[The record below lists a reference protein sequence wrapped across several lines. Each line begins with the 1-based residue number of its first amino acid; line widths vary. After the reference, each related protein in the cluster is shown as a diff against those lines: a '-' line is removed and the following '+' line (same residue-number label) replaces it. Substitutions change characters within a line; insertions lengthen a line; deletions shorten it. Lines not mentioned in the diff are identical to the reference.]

1 MTQKK
6 EEKMKWSDVFND
18 TGLVATMKTV
28 DETKTLDLF
37 DNTDTIETFDFMLDN
52 ELADKMVAPIV
63 ERPVVADSENGANKV
78 AKYILLKYY
87 DNWKRIKDALLMQY
101 DIEYD
106 GGSIKTVDIT
116 ENNNGNVNENNQ
128 HKEQV
133 NAFNETTAVDSQN
146 YTDTNAQTDSHDRTY
161 HEETVNKAN
170 SVEFTHSDVIEKEIK
185 MRNENTY
192 FDILKNDIEK
202 ELTLWVYDVDC

>member
-1 MTQKK
+1 
-6 EEKMKWSDVFND
+6 MKWIDVFKDN
-18 TGLVATMKTV
+18 GLVSVMKTV
-28 DETKTLDLF
+28 DETKTLALF
-37 DNTDTIETFDFMLDN
+37 DDTDTIETFDFMLNN
-52 ELADKMVAPIV
+52 ELADKMVSPIV
-63 ERPVVADSENGANKV
+63 ERPVTTDSVNGVNKV
-78 AKYILLKYY
+78 AKYVLLKHY

-116 ENNNGNVNENNQ
+116 ETNDGNVNENNQ

-146 YTDTNAQTDSHDRTY
+146 YTDTNAQTDNHQRTY
-161 HEETVNKAN
+161 HEEMVNKAN
-170 SVEFTHSDVIEKEIK
+170 SVEFTHSDVVEKEIK
-185 MRNENTY
+185 MRIANTY

-202 ELTLWVYDVDC
+202 ELTLWIYDVDC

>member
-1 MTQKK
+1 
-6 EEKMKWSDVFND
+6 MKWIDVFND
-18 TGLVATMKTV
+18 TGLVNAMKSV
-28 DETKTLDLF
+28 DETKTLALF
-37 DNTDTIETFDFMLDN
+37 DNQDTINTFDFMLNN
-52 ELADKMVAPIV
+52 ELADKTVSPIV
-63 ERPVVADSENGANKV
+63 ERPVTADSVNGVNKV
-78 AKYILLKYY
+78 AKYVLLKYY

-116 ENNNGNVNENNQ
+116 ETNDGNVNENNQ

-146 YTDTNAQTDSHDRTY
+146 YTDTNAQTDNHERTY
-161 HEETVNKAN
+161 HEEMINKAN
-170 SVEFTHSDVIEKEIK
+170 SVEFTHSDVVEKEIK
-185 MRNENTY
+185 MRNTNNY

>member
-1 MTQKK
+1 
-6 EEKMKWSDVFND
+6 MKWFDVFKNN
-18 TGLVATMKTV
+18 GLVSVMKTV
-28 DETKTLDLF
+28 DETKTLALF
-37 DNTDTIETFDFMLDN
+37 DDPDTIETFDFMLNN
-52 ELADKMVAPIV
+52 ELADKMVSPIV
-63 ERPVVADSENGANKV
+63 ERPVTTDSVNGVNKV
-78 AKYILLKYY
+78 AKYVLLKHY

-116 ENNNGNVNENNQ
+116 ETNDGNVNENNQ

-146 YTDTNAQTDSHDRTY
+146 YTDTNAQTDNHQRTY
-161 HEETVNKAN
+161 HEEMVNKAN
-170 SVEFTHSDVIEKEIK
+170 SVEFTHSDVVEKEIK
-185 MRNENTY
+185 MRNQNTY

-202 ELTLWVYDVDC
+202 ELTLWIYDIDC

>member
-1 MTQKK
+1 
-6 EEKMKWSDVFND
+6 MKWIDVFKDN
-18 TGLVATMKTV
+18 GLISVMKTV
-28 DETKTLDLF
+28 DETKTLALF
-37 DNTDTIETFDFMLDN
+37 DDADTIETFDFMLNN
-52 ELADKMVAPIV
+52 ELADKMVAPIIV
-63 ERPVVADSENGANKV
+63 VPVADDPINGLSKV
-78 AKYILLKYY
+78 AKYVLLKYY
-87 DNWKRIKDALLMQY
+87 DTWKRIKDALLLKY

-146 YTDTNAQTDSHDRTY
+146 YTDTNAQTDNHDRTY
-161 HEETVNKAN
+161 HEEMINKAN
-170 SVEFTHSDVIEKEIK
+170 SVEFTHSDVIAKEIK
-185 MRNENTY
+185 MRDENTY

>member
-1 MTQKK
+1 
-6 EEKMKWSDVFND
+6 MKWIDVFKEN
-18 TGLVATMKTV
+18 GLISVMKTV
-28 DETKTLDLF
+28 DETKTLALF
-37 DNTDTIETFDFMLDN
+37 DDQDTIDTFDFMLNN

-63 ERPVVADSENGANKV
+63 ERPVMTDKVNAESKV
-78 AKYILLKYY
+78 AKYVLLKYY
-87 DNWKRIKDALLMQY
+87 DNWKRIKDALLLQY

-116 ENNNGNVNENNQ
+116 ESNNGNVNENNQ

-146 YTDTNAQTDSHDRTY
+146 YTDTNAQTNNNDRTY
-161 HEETVNKAN
+161 HEEMINKAN
-170 SVEFTHSDVIEKEIK
+170 SVEFTHSDVVEKEIK
-185 MRNENTY
+185 MRNQNTY

-202 ELTLWVYDVDC
+202 ELTLWIYDIDC

>member
-1 MTQKK
+1 
-6 EEKMKWSDVFND
+6 MKWIDVFKDN
-18 TGLVATMKTV
+18 GLVSVMKTV
-28 DETKTLDLF
+28 DETKTLALF
-37 DNTDTIETFDFMLDN
+37 DNADTIETFDFMLN
-52 ELADKMVAPIV
+52 SELADKMVAPIV
-63 ERPVVADSENGANKV
+63 ERPVTVDNVNGVNKV
-78 AKYILLKYY
+78 AKYVLLKYY
-87 DNWKRIKDALLMQY
+87 DNWKRIKDALLMVY

-116 ENNNGNVNENNQ
+116 ETNDGNINENNQ

-146 YTDTNAQTDSHDRTY
+146 YTDTNAQTDNHQRTY
-161 HEETVNKAN
+161 HEELVNKAN
-170 SVEFTHSDVIEKEIK
+170 SVEFTHSDVVEKEIK
-185 MRNENTY
+185 MRNTNNY

>member
-1 MTQKK
+1 
-6 EEKMKWSDVFND
+6 MKWIDVFND
-18 TGLVATMKTV
+18 TGLVNAMKSV
-28 DETKTLDLF
+28 DETKTLTLF
-37 DNTDTIETFDFMLDN
+37 DNQDTIDTFDFMLNN

-63 ERPVVADSENGANKV
+63 ERPVMTDKV
-78 AKYILLKYY
+78 NAESKIAKYVLLKYY
-87 DNWKRIKDALLMQY
+87 DNWKRIKDALLLQY

-116 ENNNGNVNENNQ
+116 ESNNGNVNENNQ

-133 NAFNETTAVDSQN
+133 NAFNETNAVDSQN
-146 YTDTNAQTDSHDRTY
+146 YTDTNAQTDNHERTY
-161 HEETVNKAN
+161 HEELVNKAN

-185 MRNENTY
+185 MRNQNTY

-202 ELTLWVYDVDC
+202 ELTLWIYDVDY

>member
-1 MTQKK
+1 
-6 EEKMKWSDVFND
+6 MKWLDVFNEN
-18 TGLVATMKTV
+18 GLVNVMKTV
-28 DETKTLDLF
+28 DETKTLALF
-37 DNTDTIETFDFMLDN
+37 DDQDTIETFDFMLNN
-52 ELADKMVAPIV
+52 ELADKMVSPIV
-63 ERPVVADSENGANKV
+63 ERPVTTDSVNGVNKV
-78 AKYILLKYY
+78 AKYVLLKYY

-116 ENNNGNVNENNQ
+116 ESNNGNVNENNQ

-146 YTDTNAQTDSHDRTY
+146 YTDTNAQTNNNDRTY
-161 HEETVNKAN
+161 HEEMINKAN
-170 SVEFTHSDVIEKEIK
+170 SVEFTHSDVVEKEIK
-185 MRNENTY
+185 MRNTNNY

-202 ELTLWVYDVDC
+202 ELTLWIYDVDC

>member
-1 MTQKK
+1 
-6 EEKMKWSDVFND
+6 MKWIDVFKDN
-18 TGLVATMKTV
+18 GLASVMKTV
-28 DETKTLDLF
+28 DETKTLALF
-37 DNTDTIETFDFMLDN
+37 DDTDTIETFDFMLNN

-63 ERPVVADSENGANKV
+63 ERPVTDDKVNGVNTV
-78 AKYILLKYY
+78 AKYVLLKYY

-146 YTDTNAQTDSHDRTY
+146 YTDTNAQTNNNDRTY
-161 HEETVNKAN
+161 HEEMINKAN
-170 SVEFTHSDVIEKEIK
+170 SVEFTHSDVVEKEIK
-185 MRNENTY
+185 MRNTNNY

>member
-1 MTQKK
+1 
-6 EEKMKWSDVFND
+6 MKWIDVFND
-18 TGLVATMKTV
+18 TGLVNAMKSV
-28 DETKTLDLF
+28 DETKTLALF
-37 DNTDTIETFDFMLDN
+37 DDTDTIETFDFMLNN
-52 ELADKMVAPIV
+52 ELADKMVSPIV
-63 ERPVVADSENGANKV
+63 ERPVTTDHINGVNKV

-87 DNWKRIKDALLMQY
+87 DNWKRIKDALLLQY

-146 YTDTNAQTDSHDRTY
+146 YTDTNAQTDNHERTY
-161 HEETVNKAN
+161 HEEMINKAN
-170 SVEFTHSDVIEKEIK
+170 SVEFTHSDVVEKEIK
-185 MRNENTY
+185 MRNQNTY

-202 ELTLWVYDVDC
+202 ELTLWIYDIDC

>member
-1 MTQKK
+1 
-6 EEKMKWSDVFND
+6 MKWIDVFND
-18 TGLVATMKTV
+18 TGLVNAMKTV
-28 DETKTLDLF
+28 DETKTLALF
-37 DNTDTIETFDFMLDN
+37 DDTDTIETFDFMLNN
-52 ELADKMVAPIV
+52 ELADKMVSPIV
-63 ERPVVADSENGANKV
+63 ERPVTTDHINGVNKV

-87 DNWKRIKDALLMQY
+87 DNWKRIKDALLLQY

-146 YTDTNAQTDSHDRTY
+146 YTDTNAQTDNHDRTY
-161 HEETVNKAN
+161 HEEMINKAN
-170 SVEFTHSDVIEKEIK
+170 SVEFTHSDVVEKEIK
-185 MRNENTY
+185 MRNQNTY

-202 ELTLWVYDVDC
+202 ELTLWIYDIDC

>member
-1 MTQKK
+1 
-6 EEKMKWSDVFND
+6 MKWIDVFKDN
-18 TGLVATMKTV
+18 GLVSVMKTV
-28 DETKTLDLF
+28 DETKTLALF
-37 DNTDTIETFDFMLDN
+37 DDQDTIETFDFMLNN
-52 ELADKMVAPIV
+52 ELADKMVSPIV
-63 ERPVVADSENGANKV
+63 ERPVTTDSVNGVNKV
-78 AKYILLKYY
+78 AKYVLLKHY

-116 ENNNGNVNENNQ
+116 ETNDGNVNENNQ

-146 YTDTNAQTDSHDRTY
+146 YTDTNAQTDNHQRTY
-161 HEETVNKAN
+161 HEEMVNKAN
-170 SVEFTHSDVIEKEIK
+170 SVEFTHSDVVEKEIK
-185 MRNENTY
+185 MRIANTY

-202 ELTLWVYDVDC
+202 ELTLWIYDVDC

>member
-1 MTQKK
+1 
-6 EEKMKWSDVFND
+6 MKWFDVFNEN
-18 TGLVATMKTV
+18 GLVSVMKTV
-28 DETKTLDLF
+28 DETKTLALF
-37 DNTDTIETFDFMLDN
+37 DNQDTIDTFDFMLNN
-52 ELADKMVAPIV
+52 ELADKMVSPIV
-63 ERPVVADSENGANKV
+63 ERPVTTDSVNGVNKV
-78 AKYILLKYY
+78 AKYVLLKYY

-116 ENNNGNVNENNQ
+116 ETNDGNVNENNQ

-146 YTDTNAQTDSHDRTY
+146 YTDTNAQTDNHQRTY
-161 HEETVNKAN
+161 HEEMVNKAN
-170 SVEFTHSDVIEKEIK
+170 SVEFTHSDVVEKEIK
-185 MRNENTY
+185 MRIANTY

-202 ELTLWVYDVDC
+202 ELTLWVYDVDIF

>member
-1 MTQKK
+1 
-6 EEKMKWSDVFND
+6 MKWIDVFND
-18 TGLVATMKTV
+18 TGLVNAMKSV
-28 DETKTLDLF
+28 DETKTLALF
-37 DNTDTIETFDFMLDN
+37 DNTDTIDTFDFMLNN

-63 ERPVVADSENGANKV
+63 ERPVADDSVNGVNKV
-78 AKYILLKYY
+78 AKYVLLKYY
-87 DNWKRIKDALLMQY
+87 DNWKRIKDALLMEY

-146 YTDTNAQTDSHDRTY
+146 YTDTNAQTNNNDRTY
-161 HEETVNKAN
+161 HEEMINKAN
-170 SVEFTHSDVIEKEIK
+170 SVEFTHSDVIAKEIK
-185 MRNENTY
+185 MRDENTY

-202 ELTLWVYDVDC
+202 ELTLWIYDIDC

>member
-1 MTQKK
+1 
-6 EEKMKWSDVFND
+6 MKWIDVFND
-18 TGLVATMKTV
+18 TGLVNAMKSV
-28 DETKTLDLF
+28 DETKTLALF
-37 DNTDTIETFDFMLDN
+37 DSQDTIDTFDFMLNN

-63 ERPVVADSENGANKV
+63 ERPVTTDHINGVNKV

-87 DNWKRIKDALLMQY
+87 DNWKRIKEALLLQY

-116 ENNNGNVNENNQ
+116 ESNNGNVNENNQ

-146 YTDTNAQTDSHDRTY
+146 YTDTNAQTNNNDRTY
-161 HEETVNKAN
+161 HEEMINKAN
-170 SVEFTHSDVIEKEIK
+170 SVEFTHSDVVEKEIK
-185 MRNENTY
+185 MRNQNTY

-202 ELTLWVYDVDC
+202 ELTLWIYDIDC

>member
-1 MTQKK
+1 
-6 EEKMKWSDVFND
+6 MKWIDVFKNN
-18 TGLVATMKTV
+18 GLVNVMKTV
-28 DETKTLDLF
+28 DETKTLALF
-37 DNTDTIETFDFMLDN
+37 DNTDTIETFDFMLNN

-63 ERPVVADSENGANKV
+63 ERPVTDDKENGINKV
-78 AKYILLKYY
+78 AKYVLLKYY
-87 DNWKRIKDALLMQY
+87 DNWKRIKDALLMVY

-106 GGSIKTVDIT
+106 GGSIKTVDISET
-116 ENNNGNVNENNQ
+116 NNGNVNENNQ

-146 YTDTNAQTDSHDRTY
+146 YTDTNAQTDNNERTY
-161 HEETVNKAN
+161 HEEMVNKAN
-170 SVEFTHSDVIEKEIK
+170 SVEFTHSDVVEKEIK
-185 MRNENTY
+185 MRNTNNY

>member
-1 MTQKK
+1 
-6 EEKMKWSDVFND
+6 MKWIDVFKNN
-18 TGLVATMKTV
+18 GLVSVMKTV
-28 DETKTLDLF
+28 DETKTLALF
-37 DNTDTIETFDFMLDN
+37 DNADTIETFDFMLN
-52 ELADKMVAPIV
+52 SELADKMVSPIV
-63 ERPVVADSENGANKV
+63 ERPVTIDKVNGVNKV
-78 AKYILLKYY
+78 AKYVLLKFY
-87 DNWKRIKDALLMQY
+87 DNWKRIKDALLMVY

-116 ENNNGNVNENNQ
+116 ETNDGNVNENNQ

-146 YTDTNAQTDSHDRTY
+146 YTDTNAQTDNNERTY
-161 HEETVNKAN
+161 HEEMVNKAN
-170 SVEFTHSDVIEKEIK
+170 SVEFTHSDVVEKEIK
-185 MRNENTY
+185 MRNTNNY

>member
-1 MTQKK
+1 
-6 EEKMKWSDVFND
+6 MKWIDVFKNN
-18 TGLVATMKTV
+18 GLVSVMKTV
-28 DETKTLDLF
+28 DETKTLELF
-37 DNTDTIETFDFMLDN
+37 DNQDTIDTFDFMLNN

-63 ERPVVADSENGANKV
+63 ERPVTDDNVNGVNKV
-78 AKYILLKYY
+78 AKYVLLKYY
-87 DNWKRIKDALLMQY
+87 DNWKRIKNALLMQY

-116 ENNNGNVNENNQ
+116 ETNNGNVNENNQ

-146 YTDTNAQTDSHDRTY
+146 YTDTNAQTDNNERTY
-161 HEETVNKAN
+161 HEEMVNKAN
-170 SVEFTHSDVIEKEIK
+170 SVEFTHSDVVEKEIK
-185 MRNENTY
+185 MRNTNNY

>member
-1 MTQKK
+1 
-6 EEKMKWSDVFND
+6 MKWIDVFKDN
-18 TGLVATMKTV
+18 GLVSTMKTV
-28 DETKTLDLF
+28 DETKTLALF
-37 DNTDTIETFDFMLDN
+37 DDTDTIETFDFMLNN

-63 ERPVVADSENGANKV
+63 ERPVITESENGVNKV

-106 GGSIKTVDIT
+106 GGSIKTVDII

-133 NAFNETTAVDSQN
+133 NAFNETSAVDSQN

-161 HEETVNKAN
+161 HEEMVNKAN
-170 SVEFTHSDVIEKEIK
+170 SVEFTHSDVVQKEIK
-185 MRNENTY
+185 MRIENTY

>member
-1 MTQKK
+1 
-6 EEKMKWSDVFND
+6 MKWIDVFND
-18 TGLVATMKTV
+18 TGLVNAMKSV
-28 DETKTLDLF
+28 DETKTLELF
-37 DNTDTIETFDFMLDN
+37 DNQDTIDTFDFMLNN
-52 ELADKMVAPIV
+52 EIADKMVAPIV
-63 ERPVVADSENGANKV
+63 ERPFISDKVNAGSKV
-78 AKYILLKYY
+78 ARYVLLKYY
-87 DNWKRIKDALLMQY
+87 DNWKRIKDALLMRY

-116 ENNNGNVNENNQ
+116 ENNSGNVNENNQ

-161 HEETVNKAN
+161 HEEVINKAN

-185 MRNENTY
+185 MRNQNTY

>member
-1 MTQKK
+1 
-6 EEKMKWSDVFND
+6 MKWLDVFNEN
-18 TGLVATMKTV
+18 GLVSVMKTV
-28 DETKTLDLF
+28 DETKTLALF
-37 DNTDTIETFDFMLDN
+37 DDPDTIETFDFMLNN
-52 ELADKMVAPIV
+52 ELADKTVSPIV
-63 ERPVVADSENGANKV
+63 ERPVTTDSVNGVNKV

-87 DNWKRIKDALLMQY
+87 DNWKRIKDALLLQY

-116 ENNNGNVNENNQ
+116 ESNNGNVNENNQ

-146 YTDTNAQTDSHDRTY
+146 YTDTNAQTDNHERTY
-161 HEETVNKAN
+161 HEEMINKAN
-170 SVEFTHSDVIEKEIK
+170 SVEFTHSDVVEKEIK
-185 MRNENTY
+185 MRNTNNY

-202 ELTLWVYDVDC
+202 ELTLWIYDVDC

>member
-1 MTQKK
+1 
-6 EEKMKWSDVFND
+6 MKWIDVFKDN
-18 TGLVATMKTV
+18 GLVSVMKTV
-28 DETKTLDLF
+28 DETKTLALF
-37 DNTDTIETFDFMLDN
+37 DDTDTIGTFDFMLNN

-63 ERPVVADSENGANKV
+63 ERPVADDKVNGVNTV
-78 AKYILLKYY
+78 AKYVLLKYY
-87 DNWKRIKDALLMQY
+87 DNWKRIKDALLMRY

-116 ENNNGNVNENNQ
+116 ESNNGNVNENNQ

-146 YTDTNAQTDSHDRTY
+146 YTDTNAQTDNNERTY
-161 HEETVNKAN
+161 HEEMVNKAN
-170 SVEFTHSDVIEKEIK
+170 SVEFTHSDVVEKEIK
-185 MRNENTY
+185 MRNTNNY

>member
-1 MTQKK
+1 
-6 EEKMKWSDVFND
+6 MKWIDVFKDN
-18 TGLVATMKTV
+18 GLVNAMKAV
-28 DETKTLDLF
+28 DETKTLALF
-37 DNTDTIETFDFMLDN
+37 DDIDTIGTFDFMLNN

-63 ERPVVADSENGANKV
+63 ERPVTTDPENGVNKV
-78 AKYILLKYY
+78 AKYVLLKYY

-116 ENNNGNVNENNQ
+116 ETNNGNVNENNQ

-133 NAFNETTAVDSQN
+133 NAFNETNAVDSQN
-146 YTDTNAQTDSHDRTY
+146 YTDTNAQTDNNERTY
-161 HEETVNKAN
+161 HEEMVNKAN
-170 SVEFTHSDVIEKEIK
+170 SVEFTHSDVVEKEIK

-202 ELTLWVYDVDC
+202 ELTLWIYDVDC

>member
-1 MTQKK
+1 
-6 EEKMKWSDVFND
+6 MKWLDVFND
-18 TGLVATMKTV
+18 NGLVSVMKTV
-28 DETKTLDLF
+28 DETKTLALF
-37 DNTDTIETFDFMLDN
+37 DDTDTIETFDFMLNN

-63 ERPVVADSENGANKV
+63 ERPVADDHINGVNKV
-78 AKYILLKYY
+78 ARYVLLKYY

-133 NAFNETTAVDSQN
+133 NAFNETSAVDSQN

-161 HEETVNKAN
+161 HEEMVNKAN
-170 SVEFTHSDVIEKEIK
+170 SVEFTHSDVVEKEIK
-185 MRNENTY
+185 MRIANTY
-192 FDILKNDIEK
+192 FDILRNDIEK
-202 ELTLWVYDVDC
+202 ELTLWIYDVDC

>member
-1 MTQKK
+1 
-6 EEKMKWSDVFND
+6 MKWSDVFND

>member
-1 MTQKK
+1 
-6 EEKMKWSDVFND
+6 MKWIDVFNEN
-18 TGLVATMKTV
+18 GLASVMKTV
-28 DETKTLDLF
+28 DETKTLALF
-37 DNTDTIETFDFMLDN
+37 DDPDTIETFDFMLNN
-52 ELADKMVAPIV
+52 ELADKMVSPIV
-63 ERPVVADSENGANKV
+63 ERPVTTDSVNGVNKV
-78 AKYILLKYY
+78 ARYVLLKYY
-87 DNWKRIKDALLMQY
+87 DTWKRIKDALLMRY

-146 YTDTNAQTDSHDRTY
+146 YTDTNAQTDNHNRTY
-161 HEETVNKAN
+161 HEEMINKAN
-170 SVEFTHSDVIEKEIK
+170 SVEFTHSDVVEKEIK
-185 MRNENTY
+185 MRNTNNY

-202 ELTLWVYDVDC
+202 ELTLWIYDVDC

>member
-1 MTQKK
+1 
-6 EEKMKWSDVFND
+6 MKWIDVFNEN
-18 TGLVATMKTV
+18 GLVSVMKTV
-28 DETKTLDLF
+28 DETKTLALF
-37 DNTDTIETFDFMLDN
+37 DDPDTIDTFDFMLNN
-52 ELADKMVAPIV
+52 ELADKMVSPIV
-63 ERPVVADSENGANKV
+63 ERPVTTDHINGVNKV
-78 AKYILLKYY
+78 AKYVLLKYY

-116 ENNNGNVNENNQ
+116 ETNDGNVNENNQ

-146 YTDTNAQTDSHDRTY
+146 YTDTNAQTDNHERTY
-161 HEETVNKAN
+161 HEEMVNKAN
-170 SVEFTHSDVIEKEIK
+170 SVEFTHSDVVEKEIK
-185 MRNENTY
+185 MRNTNNY

-202 ELTLWVYDVDC
+202 ELTLWIYDIDC